1 MGKAHYTELPPWERA
16 AYYRQMAR
24 ETEAL
29 GENGSAEFRKNCREF
44 AARWRKLAN
53 ELMTSSFE
61 ELEHEAQADAA
72 GTRSRPS
79 DNRDFPPPQTRN

>member
-53 ELMTSSFE
+53 ELMTRSFVDFD
-61 ELEHEAQADAA
+61 HEAEADAA

-79 DNRDFPPPQTRN
+79 DNRNASRPQNRN

>member
-1 MGKAHYTELPPWERA
+1 MGKAHYTELPPGERA

-29 GENGSAEFRKNCREF
+29 GENGSTEFRKNCREF

-61 ELEHEAQADAA
+61 EGDTGEQK
-72 GTRSRPS
+72 RSRPS
-79 DNRDFPPPQTRN
+79 DIRDSSPPQDQN